1 MWIALAFAGALS
13 LCRAGESLAGTT
25 GKLSGLV
32 TDFAGRPL
40 VGATA
45 FVKGS
50 SPAITD
56 ATGSFDIIGI
66 PAGTHDCQVQRN
78 GYTTVLVKHIQIS
91 SDETT
96 QLFVEMPSPDVIAN
110 RVEVVATRPI
120 VDVNLTSSKA
130 IITSEEIEEMPV
142 QELQDIVALQAGV
155 VEGHFRGGRLG
166 EVQFQV
172 DGVSVNNVFDNKI
185 ALRLDRSLLQEVQVL
200 SGTFDAEYGQAMS
213 GVVNTVLKTGTDTFW
228 WDAEAFSGGYYFPGA
243 EDRRPT
249 NNDFRPAAVQ
259 NYAATITGPT
269 RIPKTYFLLNVRHYE
284 FDNHVS
290 AHRIFNPTDE
300 HDLEIKI
307 FNPTGDGG
315 RVPLGYTREWSGAA
329 KITNKS
335 IRGVQLNYQVIANHV
350 EGQRNTWAYRYNP
363 DGLAT
368 QKTVSIAHGLDVT
381 HAFGASTFYRL
392 SLRHNYHDYQDLVY
406 DDVMDPRYLTSG
418 PPVTDD
424 AYETGA
430 IISGVDFGRFKQK
443 TNTYIGKLSMTSQ
456 LNRNNLVKA
465 GVEVQ
470 YPRVVFGE
478 PGRLEFITDGG
489 QEILSAE
496 TLALPEYRPVIGSA
510 FLQDQI
516 EWENVTF
523 RPGLRFDYFDARG
536 TIPSDLSNPA
546 NSIDGAPESVDLKT
560 SRKTYLS
567 PRVGVAYP
575 INERAG
581 IHFSYG
587 HFIQFPPIGTV
598 FSNADYSIVRDIQAG
613 VEDRLGV
620 GVLGNPDIEP
630 EKTVQYEFGYKQ
642 TLTDHL
648 GMDITLFY
656 KDVRDLLGVEFVTT
670 YNVAEYARLTN
681 IDFGSVVGFTLAFD
695 QRRIGILRSEL
706 DYTWQLARGNS
717 SDPRETAD
725 REAAGEDPRPRQI
738 PFNWDQRHTLNA
750 VISLARPDDF
760 TVSTIVRVAS
770 GTPFTPVIESGFGFG
785 LETNSGRKPASV
797 LVDLRAEKTVTRS
810 ARVFLRVFNV
820 FDTRFFNGG
829 VFPSTGSPYY
839 SRFPTADEVAL
850 GDPTRFQDA
859 RRVELGLKIGGG
871 S

>member
-1 MWIALAFAGALS
+1 
-13 LCRAGESLAGTT
+13 
-25 GKLSGLV
+25 
-32 TDFAGRPL
+32 
-40 VGATA
+40 
-45 FVKGS
+45 
-50 SPAITD
+50 
-56 ATGSFDIIGI
+56 
-66 PAGTHDCQVQRN
+66 
-78 GYTTVLVKHIQIS
+78 
-91 SDETT
+91 
-96 QLFVEMPSPDVIAN
+96 
-110 RVEVVATRPI
+110 
-120 VDVNLTSSKA
+120 SKA
-130 IITSEEIEEMPV
+130 IITREEIAEMPV

-185 ALRLDRSLLQEVQVL
+185 ALRLDRSLLEEVQVL

-213 GVVNTVLKTGTDTFW
+213 GVVNTVLKTGTDRFTW
-228 WDAEAFSGGYYFPGA
+228 EAEAFSGGYYFPGG

-249 NNDFRPAAVQ
+249 DDGFRAAGVQ
-259 NYAATITGPT
+259 NYAATLTGPLPL
-269 RIPKTYFLLNVRHYE
+269 PKTYYLLNVRRYH

-290 AHRIFNPTDE
+290 AHRVFRPTDE
-300 HDLEIKI
+300 HDLEEKI
-307 FNPTGDGG
+307 FNPTGDRA

-335 IRGVQLNYQVIANHV
+335 IRGVQVNYQIIANEL
-350 EGQRNTWAYRYNP
+350 EGQRSDWAYRYNP
-363 DGLAT
+363 EGLAT
-368 QKTVSIAHGLDVT
+368 QKTVSVAHGVDVT
-381 HAFGASTFYRL
+381 HSFGSATFYRL

-406 DDVMDPRYLTSG
+406 DDVLDPRYLEAG
-418 PPVTDD
+418 PPQTDD

-430 IISGVDFGRFKQK
+430 IIQGVDFGRFKQK
-443 TNTYIGKLSMTSQ
+443 TNTYIGKFSMTSQ
-456 LNRNNLVKA
+456 VNRNNLIKG
-465 GVEVQ
+465 GVEIQ

-489 QEILSAE
+489 QEILSAK
-496 TLALPEYRPVIGSA
+496 TLALPEYRPVVGSA

-516 EWENVTF
+516 EWERVTL
-523 RPGLRFDYFDARG
+523 RPGIRLDYFDARG
-536 TIPSDLSNPA
+536 SIPSDLSNPA
-546 NSIDGAPESVDLKT
+546 NTIEGAPESAPEET
-560 SRKTYLS
+560 SRKTYVS
-567 PRVGVAYP
+567 PRIGVAYP

-587 HFIQFPPIGTV
+587 HFIQFPPIGEV
-598 FSNADYSIVRDIQAG
+598 FSNADYSVVGDIQAG

-642 TLTDHL
+642 SITDDL
-648 GMDITLFY
+648 GMDITIFY

-681 IDFGSVVGFTLAFD
+681 IDFGNVVGFTLAFD
-695 QRRIGILRSEL
+695 QRRIGMLRTEL

-738 PFNWDQRHTLNA
+738 PFDWDQRHTFNA
-750 VISLARPDDF
+750 VVSLSRPENF
-760 TVSTIVRVAS
+760 NVTSILRVAS
-770 GTPFTPVIESGFGFG
+770 GTPFTPLIESGFGFG

-797 LVDLRAEKTVTRS
+797 LVDMRAEKTVSRN
-810 ARVFLRVFNV
+810 AHLFLRVFNL
-820 FDTRFFNGG
+820 FDTRFFNGS

-850 GDPTRFQDA
+850 GNPTRFQDA
-859 RRVELGLKIGGG
+859 RRIELGLKIGAGN
-871 S
+871 